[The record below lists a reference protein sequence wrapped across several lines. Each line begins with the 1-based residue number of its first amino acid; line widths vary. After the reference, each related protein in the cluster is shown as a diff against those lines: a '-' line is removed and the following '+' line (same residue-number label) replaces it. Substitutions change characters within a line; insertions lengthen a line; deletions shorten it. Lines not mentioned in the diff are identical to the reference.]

1 MFGSTSSGS
10 GAPQQGAC
18 LAYQVLR
25 DPVSQLSRKSDSKRM
40 YKAEK
45 VRKDCI
51 ERWFSRF

>member
-1 MFGSTSSGS
+1 MFGSTSLGS

-45 VRKDCI
+45 VRKDCV